1 MNKSKGRYKVSFEE
15 GGCDWKS
22 YIDDIDEAIK
32 FAYEKET
39 VSDHVVS
46 IFDTRKNKRIFPL
59 EE

>member
-1 MNKSKGRYKVSFEE
+1 MNKSKGRYKVSWEE

-22 YIDDIDEAIK
+22 YTNDIDEAVR
-32 FAYEKET
+32 FAYEKEI

-46 IFDTRKNKRIFPL
+46 ILDTKTNKRIFPL